1 MQSGAFLDTILR
13 NVPVCALT
21 SSRLYNFSNIV
32 TYILTYSVM
41 IPMHLGGGRLL
52 PLKYPRYNPVLSQS
66 LEPLELTGPL
76 L

>member
-41 IPMHLGGGRLL
+41 IPMHFGGGGGGRLI
-52 PLKYPRYNPVLSQS
+52 PHKYPR
-66 LEPLELTGPL
+66 
-76 L
+76 

>member
-41 IPMHLGGGRLL
+41 IPMHLGGGGGGGART
-52 PLKYPRYNPVLSQS
+52 PKKPKKKPPPASTPQI
-66 LEPLELTGPL
+66 P
-76 L
+76 

>member
-41 IPMHLGGGRLL
+41 IPMHITESEVVTG
-52 PLKYPRYNPVLSQS
+52 KSQTKA
-66 LEPLELTGPL
+66 LMY
-76 L
+76 